1 MPSLGTELAATDLAL
16 LNQVLAADNR
26 CLSTDLDS

>member
-1 MPSLGTELAATDLAL
+1 MCPLGTELAATDTAL
-16 LNQVLAADNR
+16 LSQILAADNR